1 MSNIILSDVPSSI
14 PDEIFNDIIATENVR
29 IERILSHGHSSPEQ
43 GWYDQDENEWVMV
56 LEGQGVIEFEDGRVT
71 TNAKGITSILPYL
84 RNLGSWNRQRRRNYL
99 ASRVYRALSLLNSK
113 MENQQDMKGCVVK
126 FRIKLPT

>member
-1 MSNIILSDVPSSI
+1 MSNIYSDVPSSI

-56 LEGQGVIEFEDGRVT
+56 LEGQGVIEFEDGRLVT
-71 TNAKGITSILPYL
+71 LSKGDYINIAA
-84 RNLGSWNRQRRRNYL
+84 REKHKVLGTDKDAVTIWL
-99 ASRVYRALSLLNSK
+99 AVFYR
-113 MENQQDMKGCVVK
+113 
-126 FRIKLPT
+126 